1 MERVPVFRMSLQEIR
16 DYIKNRLGA
25 PGRDLYEI
33 PTSKARFPDGAHYRT
48 ELLPTTVEEYEKV
61 FALCDKH
68 DYIGNKITD
77 TRGEMFDT
85 DEEIVQKVDMCRERG
100 VELVMS
106 PGSGEN
112 YSDISHQMAVH
123 AIVEGKSRGI
133 DMLVR
138 NIADMMRCL
147 ELGCRGFLVY
157 DEGMIMAVSQLRKDG
172 LIPPETTF
180 KVSANVSVS
189 NPLALKFWI
198 EKAELQPNDSLNPI
212 RDMTLPMLAAMRA
225 VTDQPMDVHAYWG
238 TVIARTMDTP
248 EIVRVAA
255 PVYFKVSMFG
265 PKVTA
270 RDKFMQGLRVVETIE
285 RYYPEAKQSP
295 NNAKGAVLP
304 AKPGSWEPKFS

>member
-1 MERVPVFRMSLQEIR
+1 MSLQEIR

-33 PTSKARFPDGAHYRT
+33 PTSEARFPDGAHYRT

-61 FALCDKH
+61 FALCDKY
-68 DYIGNKITD
+68 DYVGNKITD

-138 NIADMMRCL
+138 NIADMIRCL

-248 EIVRVAA
+248 EIVRIAA

-270 RDKFMQGLRVVETIE
+270 RDKFMQGLRVVEAIE